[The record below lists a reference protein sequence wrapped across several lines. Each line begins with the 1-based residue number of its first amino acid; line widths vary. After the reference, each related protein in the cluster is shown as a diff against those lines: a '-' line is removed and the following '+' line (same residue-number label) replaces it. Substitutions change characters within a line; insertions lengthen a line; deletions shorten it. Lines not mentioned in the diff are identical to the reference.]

1 MKNKKRI
8 LFVLLISILI
18 FFFMTGCEK
27 VPAGYVG
34 VKVYLL
40 GSSKGVDSEEL
51 GVGRYWVGINEEL
64 YLYPTFTKTYVWTAD
79 FQEDSETNESIDIQ
93 TKEGLTVNADV
104 GIQFRVEPDKANVL
118 FQTYRRG
125 IDEITDSVLRTAV
138 RDVLNR
144 LASSMTS
151 DMIYGQGRVEL
162 IEKAT
167 EAVKIEFSGKGIIV
181 ERLYWIGTMR
191 LPDKVKQALD
201 AKIEQIQ
208 KAEQREN
215 ELREAVAQAK
225 IEKAKAEGTA
235 NQIRLESQQLTPLM
249 IQKMWIEKWDG
260 RLPQNV
266 MGDKAN
272 LMIPFPAR

>member
-1 MKNKKRI
+1 MEKVKKI
-8 LFVLLISILI
+8 SLGIVLLIIFLFLI
-18 FFFMTGCEK
+18 NNCQK

-40 GSSKGVDSEEL
+40 GGNKGVDSEEL
-51 GVGRYWVGINEEL
+51 GVGRYWIGINEEL

-79 FQEDSETNESIDIQ
+79 YQEGSETNESIDIQ

-104 GIQFRVEPDKANVL
+104 GIQFRIDPNQANVL

-125 IDEITDSVLRTAV
+125 IDEITDAVLRTAV
-138 RDVLNR
+138 RDSLNR
-144 LASSMTS
+144 LSSTMTS

-167 EAVKIEFSGKGIIV
+167 EAIAKEFVSKGIVV

-201 AKIEQIQ
+201 AKIEAIQ
-208 KAEQREN
+208 KAESREN
-215 ELREAVAQAK
+215 ELREALAQAK
-225 IEKAKAEGTA
+225 IDKAKAEGTA
-235 NQIRLESQQLTPLM
+235 AQIKLESQQLTPLM

-260 RLPQNV
+260 KLPTNM
-266 MGDKAN
+266 MGDKSSI
-272 LMIPFPAR
+272 LIPFK

>member
-1 MKNKKRI
+1 MKNKK
-8 LFVLLISILI
+8 LLVSVFLLILVST
-18 FFFMTGCEK
+18 FFITGCEK

-79 FQEDSETNESIDIQ
+79 YQEDSETNESIDIQ

-104 GIQFRVEPDKANVL
+104 GIQFRVEPEKANVL

-162 IEKAT
+162 IEKST
-167 EAVKIEFSGKGIIV
+167 EAVKQEFAAKGIIV

-260 RLPQNV
+260 KLPQQ
-266 MGDKAN
+266 MLGDKSTI
-272 LMIPFPAR
+272 LVPFNK

>member
-1 MKNKKRI
+1 MKNKKI
-8 LFVLLISILI
+8 LVSVFLLIFASFFLI
-18 FFFMTGCEK
+18 TGCEK

-79 FQEDSETNESIDIQ
+79 YQEDSETNESIDIQ

-162 IEKAT
+162 IEKST
-167 EAVKIEFSGKGIIV
+167 EAVKQEFAAKGIIV

-260 RLPQNV
+260 KLPTQ
-266 MGDKAN
+266 MLGDKSN
-272 LMIPFPAR
+272 ILVPFK